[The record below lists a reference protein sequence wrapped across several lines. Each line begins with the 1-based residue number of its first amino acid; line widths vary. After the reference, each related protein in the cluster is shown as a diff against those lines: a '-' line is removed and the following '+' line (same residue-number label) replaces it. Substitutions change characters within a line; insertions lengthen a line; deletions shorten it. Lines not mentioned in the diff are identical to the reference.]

1 MHEDS
6 IFVGMAGGLRAAGPK
21 ADIALIVAEAG
32 AASAGVFTQNLM
44 CAAPV
49 TYCKEVLGKGTTA
62 KAVSQALHPVCSAI
76 SVI

>member
-1 MHEDS
+1 MHENP
-6 IFVGMAGGLRAAGPK
+6 VVAGMAGGLRAAGPK

-49 TYCKEVLGKGTTA
+49 TYCKEVLGKSTTA
-62 KAVSQALHPVCSAI
+62 KAVSRALHPVCSAT
-76 SVI
+76 SVN